1 MNHGR
6 CSRQSPVVNFGLAND
21 RGRTIGDGKLFFGGV
36 AGCELFVAGFKPCST
51 EFEVAP
57 PRDAMMESVIEVS
70 MKITVDQVVA
80 LERTVADPRG
90 PNAV

>member
-1 MNHGR
+1 MGDAVVSRRLSISVLLTNEGR
-6 CSRQSPVVNFGLAND
+6 PPA
-21 RGRTIGDGKLFFGGV
+21 TKTYFFGGV

-51 EFEVAP
+51 EFEAAP
-57 PRDAMMESVIEVS
+57 PRDAIMESVIEVS

-90 PNAV
+90 PKAV

>member
-1 MNHGR
+1 MGDAVV
-6 CSRQSPVVNFGLAND
+6 SRRLSILVLLTTEGQRPARESY
-21 RGRTIGDGKLFFGGV
+21 FFGGV
-36 AGCELFVAGFKPCST
+36 AGCELFDAGFKPCST